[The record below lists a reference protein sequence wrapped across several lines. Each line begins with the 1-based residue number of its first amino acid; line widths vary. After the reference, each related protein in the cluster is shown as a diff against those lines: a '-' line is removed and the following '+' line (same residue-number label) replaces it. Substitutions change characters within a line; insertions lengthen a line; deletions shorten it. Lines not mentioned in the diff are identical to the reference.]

1 MSGGSGDLLA
11 LLPPAPPEAI
21 ALGPGAVLL
30 KSFASARARALLA
43 ALEPV
48 LAAAPWRQMEV
59 PGGHRMSVAMSNCGR
74 LGWVADRSGYRYAAF
89 DPQTGAAWPR
99 MPEPFRVLAVAAAE
113 AGGFGGFAPDCC
125 LINRYA
131 PGARLSLHQDR
142 DERDFSQPIVSVS
155 LGLPARFLWGG
166 LRRSDRPR
174 RIRLEQGDVVVWGDV
189 ARLTFHG
196 IEPLAEGEHPAT
208 GACRINLTFRKAA

>member
-1 MSGGSGDLLA
+1 MSGEPGDLLA
-11 LLPPAPPEAI
+11 LLRPSPPEMTV
-21 ALGPGAVLL
+21 LGVGAVLL
-30 KSFASARARALLA
+30 RGFASARAHELLSALG
-43 ALEPV
+43 PV
-48 LAAAPWRQMEV
+48 LAAAPWRHMEV

-74 LGWVADRSGYRYAAF
+74 LGWVADRSGYHYAAL
-89 DPQTGAAWPR
+89 DPQTGAAWPPT
-99 MPEPFRVLAVAAAE
+99 PEALLALAVAAAE
-113 AGGFGGFAPDCC
+113 AGGFGGFVPDCC

-174 RIRLEQGDVVVWGDV
+174 RIRLEHGDVVVWGGG